1 MNPEERGMEKIRIE
15 ARGEVALLRLA
26 NGTPNA
32 LDPETVD
39 ALHEALPEIA
49 RRYHGLVLG
58 GNEKFFSIGLDVPR
72 LLAFDAEAMAAFWNR
87 FEDLVV
93 LLLELPLPTAC
104 ALGGHATGGG
114 AILAL
119 ACDRRFGAE
128 GRRLFALNEVQIGVP
143 VPYLAHLLLARLVGD
158 RAARDIEWHSRFV
171 EPAEAR
177 ELGILDGLFAVGELE
192 AQAVE
197 ETRRLARLPREAL
210 AVTRRHRNRQLIAEF
225 QARRAG
231 LNREFLDCWFSP
243 SARELLAA
251 AARKF

>member
-1 MNPEERGMEKIRIE
+1 MEKIRIE
-15 ARGEVALLRLA
+15 ARDEIALLRLV
-26 NGTPNA
+26 NGIPNA
-32 LDPETVD
+32 LDPETVE
-39 ALHEALPEIA
+39 ALHEALAGIA
-49 RRYHGLVLG
+49 PRFRGLVLT

-72 LLAFDAEAMAAFWNR
+72 LLSWGREEMSAFWNR

-93 LLLELPLPTAC
+93 RLLELPLPTAC

-119 ACDRRFGAE
+119 ACDLRFGAE

-158 RAARDIEWHSRFV
+158 RAVREIEWCSRFV

-177 ELGILDGLFAVGELE
+177 ELGILDGLAAAGELE
-192 AQAVE
+192 GQALE
-197 ETRRLARLPREAL
+197 EVRRLARLPRQAL
-210 AVTRRHRNRQLIAEF
+210 LVTRRHRNRRLIAEF
-225 QARRAG
+225 QARRAS

-243 SARELLAA
+243 LARELLAA